1 MTRNARWMS
10 GMILGLA
17 VAMGAVGC
25 SSSSDA
31 VVAEPASPTSISV
44 ESTDAASTITWASV
58 PGATSYN
65 LYWSNSEPVTK
76 QNGQRIAGVVSPY
89 RHTGLTNGLRYY
101 YVVTAVHPQGE
112 SCECSQ
118 ASCVPK
124 PPTPGTAPG
133 NVSAVAGDGSV
144 RILWSPV
151 GRAESYTVHWAKAT
165 GVVPGAAGVTAI
177 TGIKDLSFDHTG
189 LVNGDRYYYVVTAV
203 NLGGE
208 GPASQEVSAVPA
220 LPPPAAPSNLVV
232 VAGDATAEISW
243 SPVDGAV
250 AYNVYVGKTAG
261 FPLDAS
267 TLLARLSGTSFTHGG
282 LTNGE
287 QYRYVVTAVGLGGES
302 CPCAEATCTPMP
314 PTPSGVSA
322 VVRAVPGDTTVRVLW
337 SPVGRADSYT
347 LYWAN
352 SPGIV
357 AGGPGVT
364 AVRDLKVLAY
374 DHTGLTN
381 GVAYHYAVAAVNL
394 SGEGPL
400 SAEVS
405 ATPIAPAPSAP
416 TGLVAVASDAAV
428 ELAWSAVPGA
438 TSYDV
443 YWATSPGVQKATG
456 TRVQALTQSRFNHA
470 GLVNGTTYYY
480 AVTAT
485 GPGGEGPLSAEVSA
499 RPLPP
504 PPEAPLGVSAIANKE
519 AGNITVQWFD
529 VAGATGFNL
538 YRGTQPNL
546 ATYYKDTTRV
556 TLYAD
561 VAAGFIDTAVVSGT
575 TYYYVVTAFN
585 DLVESE
591 PSAEVS
597 GMLQGSG
604 SETTTIGNNLSFPL
618 VLADGY
624 GITGTKITGSWQGA
638 GPFTTVPAFD
648 FATGLRPTSTETL
661 AAFPFLDLATSVTIG
676 GVRYYPQAGTSTWQA
691 EWRNNAPGAE
701 IPVLVGW
708 GSEITSRPF
717 NATQTISIAP
727 ALIQD
732 ASIIT
737 DAADV
742 MTAYRMAVI
751 AGTKD
756 TEIQGTT
763 GVTYTSVTRNVFAI
777 NLRLKIEK
785 LDDGG
790 NPVFVAFDKA
800 LYEYFGASE
809 GGGGSS
815 TDSSTPKLAAAVNG
829 PGAVTYA
836 YNLRPSTITF
846 PAGVT
851 ATGTWRFTLILDPE
865 ATIGTAKVPNHL
877 LFVGSDNASAVVA
890 GDGLSSSV
898 VVQVK

>member
-1 MTRNARWMS
+1 MS
-10 GMILGLA
+10 GVVLGLVVA
-17 VAMGAVGC
+17 VCAAGC
-25 SSSSDA
+25 TSSSND
-31 VVAEPASPTSISV
+31 VVAEPASPTSIAV
-44 ESTDAASTITWASV
+44 ESADGASTITWASV

-65 LYWSNSEPVTK
+65 LYWSTSEPVTK
-76 QNGQRIAGVVSPY
+76 TNGQRIAGVVSPY

-118 ASCVPK
+118 ASCVPR

-133 NVSAVAGDGSV
+133 NVSAVAGDGSIRV
-144 RILWSPV
+144 LWSPV
-151 GRAESYTVHWAKAT
+151 GRAESYSVHWAKAP
-165 GVVPGAAGVTAI
+165 GVIPGAAGVTAI

-220 LPPPAAPSNLVV
+220 LPPPAAPANLVV
-232 VAGDATAEISW
+232 VAGDGSAELSW
-243 SPVDGAV
+243 SPVDGAT
-250 AYNVYVGKTAG
+250 AYNVYAGKTEG
-261 FPLDAS
+261 FPLDAT
-267 TLLARLSGTSFTHGG
+267 TLLARLSGTRFTHAN

-314 PTPSGVSA
+314 PTPSGVPA
-322 VVRAVPGDTTVRVLW
+322 VVRAVPGDGSVRVLW
-337 SPVGRADSYT
+337 SPVGRADSYV
-347 LYWAN
+347 LYWSNTA
-352 SPGIV
+352 GIV

-364 AVRDLKVLAY
+364 AVRDLKVLEY

-381 GVAYHYAVAAVNL
+381 GLAYHYAIAAVNL

-405 ATPIAPAPSAP
+405 ATPIAPAPAAP

-428 ELAWSAVPGA
+428 DLAWSAVPGA

-443 YWATSPGVQKATG
+443 YWANSPGVQKATG
-456 TRVQALTQSRFNHA
+456 TRLQGQAQSQFRHE

-480 AVTAT
+480 VVTAT
-485 GPGGEGPLSAEVSA
+485 GPGGEGPQSAEVSA

-556 TLYAD
+556 TLYGD
-561 VAAGFIDTAVVSGT
+561 VLAGFVDTAVVSGT
-575 TYYYVVTAFN
+575 TYYYVVTAFT

-604 SETTTIGNNLSFPL
+604 SESTTIGNNLSFPL

-624 GITGTKITGSWQGA
+624 GLTGTKVTGTWQGA
-638 GPFTTVPAFD
+638 GPFAAVPAFD
-648 FATGLRPTSTETL
+648 FGTGLRPTSTETL
-661 AAFPFLDLATSVTIG
+661 TAFPFLDTATSVTIG
-676 GVRYYPQAGTSTWQA
+676 GVRYYPQAGSSTWQA
-691 EWRNNAPGAE
+691 EWRSNAAGAE
-701 IPVLVGW
+701 VPVIVGW

-727 ALIQD
+727 ALLQD
-732 ASIIT
+732 ATIVT
-737 DAADV
+737 DPADV
-742 MTAYRMAVI
+742 MTAYRMAVLS
-751 AGTKD
+751 GTKD
-756 TEIQGTT
+756 TEVQGTT
-763 GVTYTSVTRNVFAI
+763 GVTYTSVARNVFAI

-800 LYEYFGASE
+800 LYQYFGASE
-809 GGGGSS
+809 GGSGGGSTS
-815 TDSSTPKLAAAVNG
+815 GSSTPKLAAAVNG
-829 PGAVTYA
+829 PGAVTYT

-851 ATGTWRFTLILDPE
+851 ATGTWRLTLILDPE
-865 ATIGTAKVPNHL
+865 ATVGTAKVPNHV
-877 LFVGSDNASAVVA
+877 LFRGADNASAVVA
-890 GDGLSSSV
+890 EDGMSSSV
-898 VVQVK
+898 VIQVK